1 MIMWDKVR
9 FGGKI
14 SKEEMASLDTTVG
27 KPEDGGLEVDIHRDQ
42 YVPDPGLIGKSA
54 TLGSVGYE
62 DNHDQSGGGMFSMFT
77 NFSYFVDFMALG
89 SCIYRIYL
97 LFIKKKNKSQ

>member
-1 MIMWDKVR
+1 M
-9 FGGKI
+9 
-14 SKEEMASLDTTVG
+14 
-27 KPEDGGLEVDIHRDQ
+27 DIHRDQ

-89 SCIYRIYL
+89 SCIYQIYL
-97 LFIKKKNKSQ
+97 LFIMEIFFPPTLIQDCLKFFFENWL